1 MQCYSRVILFR
12 EIFHSLSLSS
22 NDFGPKTIV
31 FPSIMTSHALL
42 PDWTDVN
49 FEKKEN
55 GIQIDIV
62 DTDLYSAALYGRV
75 KE

>member
-1 MQCYSRVILFR
+1 M
-12 EIFHSLSLSS
+12 
-22 NDFGPKTIV
+22 N
-31 FPSIMTSHALL
+31 SHALL

-55 GIQIDIV
+55 GVQIDIV